1 MENEREKAK
10 DDLRA
15 FADEYGLSSQELK
28 KLAAEVA
35 QELES
40 GRTVSSEVIQKASSK
55 LEVGWYAFEDGKFS
69 PIPYAYPNCQGV
81 VAWLNPDPNAP
92 KGKRGLILTPE
103 VFMTLWGE
111 ICFQTG
117 IGDMADGQ
125 SNTQKLLAYGKEHG
139 IAFPAA
145 EWCASYSKN
154 GVKAGQGFLPAVN
167 QLEQIVVTIKVVNLS
182 LAQIGGVIL
191 DGLILSSTEFNE
203 HGVYYIDTD
212 NGQTNL
218 YEKNKPL
225 CVRCVIAF

>member
-1 MENEREKAK
+1 MENEKAK

-40 GRTVSSEVIQKASSK
+40 GRTVSSEVIQKDSSE
-55 LEVGWYAFEDGKFS
+55 LDVGWYAFEGGKFS
-69 PIPYAYPNCQGV
+69 PTPYAYPNCQGV

-92 KGKRGLILTPE
+92 KGKQGLILTPE
-103 VFMTLWGE
+103 VLITLWGE
-111 ICFQTG
+111 ICTRTG
-117 IGDMADGQ
+117 IGDMSDGQ
-125 SNTQKLLAYGKEHG
+125 SNTQKLLAYGKERG

-167 QLEQIVVTIKVVNLS
+167 QLEQIVVKKKVINLS
-182 LAQIGGVIL
+182 LVQIGGVML
-191 DGLILSSTEFNE
+191 DDLILSSTEFNE
-203 HGVYYIDTD
+203 YGVYYIDAA
-212 NGQTNL
+212 NGNTNL
-218 YEKNKPL
+218 YEKDKPL